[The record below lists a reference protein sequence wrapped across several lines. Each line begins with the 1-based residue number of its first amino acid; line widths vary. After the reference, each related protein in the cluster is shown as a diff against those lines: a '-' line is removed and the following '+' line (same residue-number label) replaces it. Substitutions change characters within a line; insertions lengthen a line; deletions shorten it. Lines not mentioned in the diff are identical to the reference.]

1 MVAVSAGLP
10 TPVYVAESATRVI
23 VVAMA
28 YLTET
33 VASVVTQTPAGRMG
47 ISALGLGI

>member
-33 VASVVTQTPAGRMG
+33 VSVVTQTPAGRMG
-47 ISALGLGI
+47 ISALRLGI